1 MEIKSTPEYLN
12 INGSLYQT
20 RISSKFKKRKPY
32 RSADPRIILS
42 FIPSTVIDIFIQAG
56 QDVKKGD
63 ILIILDA
70 MKMQN
75 RLKSPVEGLIKRI
88 HMKKGDRVPKGV
100 LLVEIE

>member
-1 MEIKSTPEYLN
+1 MEKKDNLKTLN
-12 INGSLYQT
+12 INSTLYIT
-20 RISSKFKKRKPY
+20 RLSKKFLERKPFQPEQPGLIY
-32 RSADPRIILS
+32 S
-42 FIPSTVIDIFIQAG
+42 FIPGTIIDILVKEG
-56 QDVKKGD
+56 QHVQKGAD
-63 ILIILDA
+63 LLILDA